1 MPKETSNLL
10 TTGQAAK
17 LCSVTPDTVLK
28 WIRKGRL
35 EARRTAGGHFRIE
48 RRHLEPLLGPATGP
62 ETPAGQLPGCET
74 RGLRCWEYLSDRG
87 VVREDC
93 LECVVYRAGAARCF
107 LMANLGPEVGHA
119 RRFCHN
125 SCENCT
131 YYRRVKGLATNV
143 LVISP
148 DERLA
153 ERFADEE
160 NERVAVRCARN
171 GYEASAIIPDFR
183 PAFAVVDQRLLAAG
197 ESGLLESL
205 TTDLRVPGLK
215 VVLAVSRKT
224 AERTGKIP
232 KSKLTVG
239 VVEEP
244 LTLRKIA
251 EVVDRFPVDSLPP
264 GVNQLQGA
272 TGKGER

>member
-1 MPKETSNLL
+1 
-10 TTGQAAK
+10 
-17 LCSVTPDTVLK
+17 
-28 WIRKGRL
+28 
-35 EARRTAGGHFRIE
+35 
-48 RRHLEPLLGPATGP
+48 
-62 ETPAGQLPGCET
+62 
-74 RGLRCWEYLSDRG
+74 
-87 VVREDC
+87 
-93 LECVVYRAGAARCF
+93 
-107 LMANLGPEVGHA
+107 MANLGSQVGHA

-143 LVISP
+143 LIISP
-148 DERLA
+148 DERLS
-153 ERFADEE
+153 RRLADEE
-160 NERVAVRCARN
+160 NESVAVRCARN

-215 VVLAVSRKT
+215 VVLAGSGKT
-224 AERTGKIP
+224 AEGTGKILE
-232 KSKLTVG
+232 SELAVG

-244 LTLRKIA
+244 LTLKKIA
-251 EVVDRFPVDSLPP
+251 DIVDRFPVDSLPP
-264 GVNQLQGA
+264 GDDPLQAA